1 MIISFR
7 CVQKYAHVIHGSRF
21 MKQFVLFVLMT
32 SIAAMGFACS
42 DEGYIKVFKCNPAY
56 PYFNVVDNHCYT
68 SEEAAAA
75 ANDKASAN
83 PGDQEAGDQ
92 TDQGKEDAGQTDQTD
107 QGKED
112 SGQTDKADQGDQTDQ
127 GKEDAGQTD
136 KADQG
141 DQADQGKED
150 AGE

>member
-1 MIISFR
+1 
-7 CVQKYAHVIHGSRF
+7 

-92 TDQGKEDAGQTDQTD
+92 TDQGKEDAGQTDKADQGDQTD

-112 SGQTDKADQGDQTDQ
+112 AGQTDKADQGDQTDQ

-141 DQADQGKED
+141 DQTDQGKED

>member
-112 SGQTDKADQGDQTDQ
+112 AGQTDKADQGDQPDQGKEDAGQTDKADQGDQTDQ
-127 GKEDAGQTD
+127 GKEDAG
-136 KADQG
+136 
-141 DQADQGKED
+141 E
-150 AGE
+150 

>member
-1 MIISFR
+1 
-7 CVQKYAHVIHGSRF
+7 

-112 SGQTDKADQGDQTDQ
+112 AGQTDKADQGDQPDQGKEDAGQTDKADQGDQTDQ
-127 GKEDAGQTD
+127 GKEDAG
-136 KADQG
+136 
-141 DQADQGKED
+141 E
-150 AGE
+150 

>member
-1 MIISFR
+1 
-7 CVQKYAHVIHGSRF
+7 

-32 SIAAMGFACS
+32 SIAAMGFACI

-92 TDQGKEDAGQTDQTD
+92 TDQGKEDAGQTDKADQGDQPD

-112 SGQTDKADQGDQTDQ
+112 AGQTDKADQGDQTDQ
-127 GKEDAGQTD
+127 GKEDAG
-136 KADQG
+136 
-141 DQADQGKED
+141 E
-150 AGE
+150 

>member
-112 SGQTDKADQGDQTDQ
+112 
-127 GKEDAGQTD
+127 
-136 KADQG
+136 
-141 DQADQGKED
+141 

>member
-141 DQADQGKED
+141 DQTDQGKED